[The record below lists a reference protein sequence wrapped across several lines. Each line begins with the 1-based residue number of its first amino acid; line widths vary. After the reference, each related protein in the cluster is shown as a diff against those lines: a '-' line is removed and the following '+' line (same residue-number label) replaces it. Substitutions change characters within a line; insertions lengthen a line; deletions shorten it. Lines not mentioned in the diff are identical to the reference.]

1 VGDMTR
7 SGAWSRGK
15 EVGMTWTKPSARQ
28 QHGREIRAIAS
39 LQRTTLAP
47 YQTRIC
53 VRCGRSTTFV
63 LEDAAGGWYSCVE
76 CGRYA

>member
-1 VGDMTR
+1 
-7 SGAWSRGK
+7 
-15 EVGMTWTKPSARQ
+15 MTWTKLSARQ
-28 QHGREIRAIAS
+28 QH
-39 LQRTTLAP
+39 LAP